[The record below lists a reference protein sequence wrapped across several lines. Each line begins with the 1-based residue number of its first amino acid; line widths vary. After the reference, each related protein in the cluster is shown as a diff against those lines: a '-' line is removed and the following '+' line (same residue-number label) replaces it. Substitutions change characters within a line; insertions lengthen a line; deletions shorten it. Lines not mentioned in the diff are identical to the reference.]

1 MFSSDLTAFAKC
13 PSLESLKRQ
22 KRVSDEIR
30 HIKCPIIK
38 LVKRQIES
46 AEQNITNSLGIC
58 ERKGSWK
65 NKLWRYRWTMLKWLV
80 TLLVMIS
87 LFVYGA
93 LLGAGLCSCSVSQH
107 SLPCAGTF
115 SLIPGLN
122 FAKRHSFIY

>member
-58 ERKGSWK
+58 ERSLQLERKQD
-65 NKLWRYRWTMLKWLV
+65 MVELKS
-80 TLLVMIS
+80 LLFPEAS
-87 LFVYGA
+87 LGNTSYGA
-93 LLGAGLCSCSVSQH
+93 IDG
-107 SLPCAGTF
+107 P
-115 SLIPGLN
+115 
-122 FAKRHSFIY
+122 Y